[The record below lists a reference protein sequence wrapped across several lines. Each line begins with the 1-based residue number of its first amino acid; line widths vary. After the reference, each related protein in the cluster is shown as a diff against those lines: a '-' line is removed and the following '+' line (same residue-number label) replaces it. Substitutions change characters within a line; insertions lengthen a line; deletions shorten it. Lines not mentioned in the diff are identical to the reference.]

1 MKCEFTVTHEIE
13 TVDEQGEPC
22 TDWVDVDEVVVPV
35 QVNGKVRAR
44 IVAHEAVEG
53 SLLAETVKGG
63 CTQIETSFDI
73 ESDADPALVA
83 MVLRNA
89 HNICI
94 VGNTVRSGVE
104 GAALNE
110 VLAQTG
116 KVLLLFSLLFS
127 AGWLL

>member
-1 MKCEFTVTHEIE
+1 MLK
-13 TVDEQGEPC
+13 VDI
-22 TDWVDVDEVVVPV
+22 
-35 QVNGKVRAR
+35 GKVRAR

-104 GAALNE
+104 QLNTFTLNGAPMDPEAYPRRGE
-110 VLAQTG
+110 G
-116 KVLLLFSLLFS
+116 
-127 AGWLL
+127 G